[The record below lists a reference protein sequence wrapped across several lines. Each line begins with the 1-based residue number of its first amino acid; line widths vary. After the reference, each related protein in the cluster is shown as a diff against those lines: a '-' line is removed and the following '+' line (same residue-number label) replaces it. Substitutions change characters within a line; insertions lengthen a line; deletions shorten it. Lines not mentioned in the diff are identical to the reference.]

1 MHRGSLLAGHR
12 RSFLLGH
19 GECALPFLQGL
30 RGVRRG
36 QESHQCHC
44 ALLSQRQSVA
54 AVGERVPGGPKR
66 QRRRRR
72 LQCVRPQLRVRCV
85 VPLLMKKSWLT
96 YALITTG
103 FWGVW
108 GAFAEYPTR
117 HGFPETLVYVVW
129 ALTMIPPAL
138 YAMRR
143 AGWRVRR
150 DPKSILLGSLIGLTG
165 AGGQM
170 LLFHAVHTGP
180 TYLIFPIIAL
190 SPVITIAMS
199 MLFLKERVTKVGA
212 LGVALALIALPLF
225 NYSPGAD
232 AGTSG
237 LQGVTWFIY
246 ALIILLAWGV
256 QAYFMKLANASMD
269 AENIFLYMTLTGLL
283 LIPVALWM
291 TDFKEPINYG
301 WQGPGLAAITQ
312 ILNAVGALTLVYAFR
327 YGRALVVAPLANA
340 GAPMITAIVSM
351 IVLGVMPNAVTVAAI
366 ALAVLAAA
374 LLAIEPEEKLIEQ
387 PV

>member
-1 MHRGSLLAGHR
+1 VKKPWLA
-12 RSFLLGH
+12 
-19 GECALPFLQGL
+19 
-30 RGVRRG
+30 
-36 QESHQCHC
+36 
-44 ALLSQRQSVA
+44 
-54 AVGERVPGGPKR
+54 
-66 QRRRRR
+66 
-72 LQCVRPQLRVRCV
+72 
-85 VPLLMKKSWLT
+85 
-96 YALITTG
+96 YALVTTG

-108 GAFAEYPTR
+108 GAFAEFPTR
-117 HGFPETLVYVVW
+117 HGFPETLVYAVW

-138 YAMRR
+138 YAMHR
-143 AGWRVRR
+143 AGWRVLR
-150 DPKSILLGSLIGLTG
+150 DPKSILLGSLIGFTG

-190 SPVITIAMS
+190 SPVITIALS

-225 NYSPGAD
+225 NYSPGE
-232 AGTSG
+232 AGASG
-237 LQGVTWFIY
+237 LQGVTWFVY

-256 QAYFMKLANASMD
+256 QAYFMKLANGTMD
-269 AENIFLYMTLTGLL
+269 AENIFLYMTLTGLA

-291 TDFKEPINYG
+291 TDFRVPIEYG

-351 IVLGVMPNAVTVAAI
+351 IVLGAKPNAITVVAI
-366 ALAVLAAA
+366 ALAFLAAA
-374 LLAIEPEEKLIEQ
+374 LLAIEPEEQLIEQ

>member
-1 MHRGSLLAGHR
+1 
-12 RSFLLGH
+12 
-19 GECALPFLQGL
+19 
-30 RGVRRG
+30 V
-36 QESHQCHC
+36 
-44 ALLSQRQSVA
+44 
-54 AVGERVPGGPKR
+54 
-66 QRRRRR
+66 
-72 LQCVRPQLRVRCV
+72 
-85 VPLLMKKSWLT
+85 KKPWLI

-108 GAFAEYPTR
+108 GAFAEFPTR

-138 YAMRR
+138 YAMQRV
-143 AGWRVRR
+143 GWRVLR
-150 DPKSILLGSLIGLTG
+150 DRKSMLFGSLIGLTG

-190 SPVITIAMS
+190 SPVITIALS
-199 MLFLKERVTKVGA
+199 MLLLKERVTKMGA

-225 NYSPGAD
+225 NYSPGAEAD
-232 AGTSG
+232 AVSTGASNV
-237 LQGVTWFIY
+237 QGVSWFVY

-269 AENIFLYMTLTGLL
+269 AENIFLYMTLSALL

-291 TDFKEPINYG
+291 TDFSVPIAYG
-301 WQGPGLAAITQ
+301 WEGPGLAAITQ

-340 GAPMITAIVSM
+340 GAPMITAIISM
-351 IVLGVMPNAVTVAAI
+351 IVLGVMPNGITVAAI
-366 ALAVLAAA
+366 ALASLAAA
-374 LLAIEPEEKLIEQ
+374 LLAIEPEQKLIEQ
-387 PV
+387 PA

>member
-1 MHRGSLLAGHR
+1 
-12 RSFLLGH
+12 
-19 GECALPFLQGL
+19 
-30 RGVRRG
+30 V
-36 QESHQCHC
+36 
-44 ALLSQRQSVA
+44 
-54 AVGERVPGGPKR
+54 
-66 QRRRRR
+66 
-72 LQCVRPQLRVRCV
+72 
-85 VPLLMKKSWLT
+85 KKPWLI

-108 GAFAEYPTR
+108 GAFAEFPTR

-138 YAMRR
+138 YAMQRV
-143 AGWRVRR
+143 GWRVLRDRR
-150 DPKSILLGSLIGLTG
+150 SVFLGALIGLTG

-190 SPVITIAMS
+190 SPVITIALS
-199 MLFLKERVTKVGA
+199 MLLLRERVTRIGA
-212 LGVALALIALPLF
+212 LGVVLALIALPLF
-225 NYSPGAD
+225 NYSPGAESD
-232 AGTSG
+232 AVSAGVPG
-237 LQGVTWFIY
+237 MQGVSWFVY

-269 AENIFLYMTLTGLL
+269 AENIFLYMTLSGLL

-291 TDFKEPINYG
+291 TDFSVPIEYG

-366 ALAVLAAA
+366 ALASLAAA

>member
-1 MHRGSLLAGHR
+1 
-12 RSFLLGH
+12 
-19 GECALPFLQGL
+19 
-30 RGVRRG
+30 V
-36 QESHQCHC
+36 
-44 ALLSQRQSVA
+44 
-54 AVGERVPGGPKR
+54 
-66 QRRRRR
+66 
-72 LQCVRPQLRVRCV
+72 
-85 VPLLMKKSWLT
+85 KKPWLT

-108 GAFAEYPTR
+108 GAFAEFPTR

-138 YAMRR
+138 YAMHR
-143 AGWRVRR
+143 AGWRVLR

-199 MLFLKERVTKVGA
+199 MLFLKERVTRVGA

-225 NYSPGAD
+225 NYSPPGD
-232 AGTSG
+232 AGISG

-269 AENIFLYMTLTGLL
+269 AENIFLYMTLTGLAL
-283 LIPVALWM
+283 VPVALWM
-291 TDFKEPINYG
+291 TDFKEPIEYG

-351 IVLGVMPNAVTVAAI
+351 IVLGAVPSAVTILAI
-366 ALAVLAAA
+366 ALAVLAAG
-374 LLAIEPEEKLIEQ
+374 LLAIEPEEKLVEQ

>member
-1 MHRGSLLAGHR
+1 
-12 RSFLLGH
+12 
-19 GECALPFLQGL
+19 
-30 RGVRRG
+30 
-36 QESHQCHC
+36 
-44 ALLSQRQSVA
+44 
-54 AVGERVPGGPKR
+54 
-66 QRRRRR
+66 
-72 LQCVRPQLRVRCV
+72 
-85 VPLLMKKSWLT
+85 MKKPWLI
-96 YALITTG
+96 YALVTTG

-108 GAFAEYPTR
+108 GAFAEFPTR

-143 AGWRVRR
+143 VGWRVQR
-150 DPKSILLGSLIGLTG
+150 DSKSILLGSLIGFTG

-190 SPVITIAMS
+190 SPVVTIALS
-199 MLFLKERVTKVGA
+199 MVFLKERVSKVGA
-212 LGVALALIALPLF
+212 VGVVLALIALPLF
-225 NYSPGAD
+225 NYSPAD
-232 AGTSG
+232 DSATAAAAGG
-237 LQGVTWFIY
+237 VQAVTWFVY

-256 QAYFMKLANASMD
+256 QGYFMKLANGSMD

-291 TDFKEPINYG
+291 TDFSVPIDYG

-340 GAPMITAIVSM
+340 GAPMITAIISM
-351 IVLGVMPNAVTVAAI
+351 IVLGVMPNSVTIAAI
-366 ALAVLAAA
+366 VMASCAAA

>member
-1 MHRGSLLAGHR
+1 M
-12 RSFLLGH
+12 
-19 GECALPFLQGL
+19 
-30 RGVRRG
+30 
-36 QESHQCHC
+36 
-44 ALLSQRQSVA
+44 
-54 AVGERVPGGPKR
+54 
-66 QRRRRR
+66 
-72 LQCVRPQLRVRCV
+72 
-85 VPLLMKKSWLT
+85 

-108 GAFAEYPTR
+108 GAFAEFPAR

-138 YAMRR
+138 YAMQR
-143 AGWRVRR
+143 AGWRVLR
-150 DPKSILLGSLIGLTG
+150 DPKSILLGSLIGFTG

-190 SPVITIAMS
+190 SPVITIALS
-199 MLFLKERVTKVGA
+199 MLFLRERVTKVGA
-212 LGVALALIALPLF
+212 FGVVLALIALPLF
-225 NYSPGAD
+225 NYSPGGEAD
-232 AGTSG
+232 AVSTGTSG
-237 LQGVTWFIY
+237 LQGTSWFVY

-256 QAYFMKLANASMD
+256 QGYFMKLANATMD

-291 TDFKEPINYG
+291 TDFGVPIEYG

-351 IVLGVMPNAVTVAAI
+351 IVLGAMPNAITVLAI
-366 ALAVLAAA
+366 ALASLAAA

>member
-1 MHRGSLLAGHR
+1 
-12 RSFLLGH
+12 
-19 GECALPFLQGL
+19 
-30 RGVRRG
+30 
-36 QESHQCHC
+36 
-44 ALLSQRQSVA
+44 
-54 AVGERVPGGPKR
+54 
-66 QRRRRR
+66 
-72 LQCVRPQLRVRCV
+72 
-85 VPLLMKKSWLT
+85 MKKPWLR

-108 GAFAEYPTR
+108 GAFAEFPTR

-138 YAMRR
+138 YAMQR
-143 AGWRVRR
+143 AGWRVLR
-150 DPKSILLGSLIGLTG
+150 DPKSILLGSLIGFTG

-190 SPVITIAMS
+190 SPVVTIALS
-199 MLFLKERVTKVGA
+199 MLFLKERVTRVGA
-212 LGVALALIALPLF
+212 LGVVLALIALPLF
-225 NYSPGAD
+225 NYSPVGGAD
-232 AGTSG
+232 AVLADAAITNAASAGAG
-237 LQGVTWFIY
+237 LQGVTWFVY

-256 QAYFMKLANASMD
+256 QAYFMKLANNSMD
-269 AENIFLYMTLTGLL
+269 AENIFLYMTLTGLA

-291 TDFKEPINYG
+291 TDFSTRIEYG

-351 IVLGVMPNAVTVAAI
+351 IVLGAMPNAATGVAI
-366 ALAVLAAA
+366 ALACLAAA
-374 LLAIEPEEKLIEQ
+374 LLAIEPEEKLVEQ

>member
-1 MHRGSLLAGHR
+1 M
-12 RSFLLGH
+12 
-19 GECALPFLQGL
+19 
-30 RGVRRG
+30 
-36 QESHQCHC
+36 
-44 ALLSQRQSVA
+44 
-54 AVGERVPGGPKR
+54 
-66 QRRRRR
+66 
-72 LQCVRPQLRVRCV
+72 
-85 VPLLMKKSWLT
+85 

-108 GAFAEYPTR
+108 GAFAEFPTR

-129 ALTMIPPAL
+129 ALTMLPPAL
-138 YAMRR
+138 YAMQR
-143 AGWRVRR
+143 AGWRVLR

-190 SPVITIAMS
+190 SPVITIALS
-199 MLFLKERVTKVGA
+199 MLFLKERVSKVGA
-212 LGVALALIALPLF
+212 LGVALALLALPLF
-225 NYSPGAD
+225 NYSPGGETGAVPTD
-232 AGTSG
+232 AVSAGASG
-237 LQGVTWFIY
+237 VQGVSWFVY

-256 QAYFMKLANASMD
+256 QAYFMKLANGSMD
-269 AENIFLYMTLTGLL
+269 AENIFLYMTLSSLAL
-283 LIPVALWM
+283 VPVALWM
-291 TDFKEPINYG
+291 TDFSTPIEYG

-351 IVLGVMPNAVTVAAI
+351 VVLGAMPNAITVVAI
-366 ALAVLAAA
+366 ALAFAAAA
-374 LLAIEPEEKLIEQ
+374 LLAIEPEEKLVEQ